1 MAYSIQVP
9 ASAQFSA
16 SSAAAVPARLLRG
29 AVETLLAWQHRVAE
43 RQQLAAL
50 SDYDLKDVGLT
61 RSDAQME
68 ADKPFW
74 RV

>member
-9 ASAQFSA
+9 ASASLSA
-16 SSAAAVPARLLRG
+16 HAVAAAPARLLRG
-29 AVETLLAWQHRVAE
+29 AVETLLAWQHRAAE

-68 ADKPFW
+68 AQKPFW
-74 RV
+74 RG

>member
-9 ASAQFSA
+9 ASVNVSA
-16 SSAAAVPARLLRG
+16 STVAAAPARLLRG
-29 AVETLLAWQHRVAE
+29 AVETLLAWQHRAAE

-61 RSDAQME
+61 RTDAVME
-68 ADKPFW
+68 ARKPFW
-74 RV
+74 QG

>member
-9 ASAQFSA
+9 ASVNLSVNTV
-16 SSAAAVPARLLRG
+16 AAAPARLLRG
-29 AVETLLAWQHRVAE
+29 AVETLLAWQHRATE

-61 RSDAQME
+61 RTDAIME
-68 ADKPFW
+68 ARKPFW
-74 RV
+74 QG

>member
-9 ASAQFSA
+9 ASSVFSA
-16 SSAAAVPARLLRG
+16 QAAAAAPARLLRG
-29 AVETLLAWQHRVAE
+29 AVETLLAWQHRAAE

-61 RSDAQME
+61 RSDAIAE
-68 ADKPFW
+68 AEKPFW
-74 RV
+74 RG

>member
-9 ASAQFSA
+9 AFSQFSTHTV
-16 SSAAAVPARLLRG
+16 AAAPARLLHG
-29 AVETLLAWQHRVAE
+29 AVETLLRWQHRIAE

-68 ADKPFW
+68 VEKPFW
-74 RV
+74 RG